1 MVQFVR
7 VNAVRTGD
15 GAKTLEVVRDVASL
29 RAKVREWRRQ
39 DETVGLIPTM
49 GALHDGHL
57 ALVKAALDSCDHAVT
72 TIFVNPTQFAPNE
85 DFEAYPRDEA
95 DDLSKLQ
102 ALSADVAFVPPVE
115 EMYADGFSTS
125 VAVSGLT
132 EGLCGATRPHFFGGV
147 ATVVSKLLLQAMPDK
162 AFFGEKDYQQLQVV
176 TRMARDLDIPVE
188 IVGVPTVREADGLA
202 MSSRNW
208 YLSPEER
215 ASAPA
220 LYKVL
225 CDIAAK
231 LSAGQTSAAA
241 IAEGRTV
248 LEAAGFGPIDYIE
261 VCDAS
266 SLEPLETADRPARV
280 LAAAHLGRT
289 RLIDNVAVG

>member
-95 DDLSKLQ
+95 DDFSKLQ

>member
-1 MVQFVR
+1 M
-7 VNAVRTGD
+7 RTGD

-49 GALHDGHL
+49 GALHDGHS
-57 ALVKAALDSCDHAVT
+57 ALVRAALESCDHAVT

-95 DDLSKLQ
+95 DDFSKLQ

-132 EGLCGATRPHFFGGV
+132 EGLCGATRPHFFSGV
-147 ATVVSKLLLQAMPDK
+147 ATVVSKLLLQALPDK

-188 IVGVPTVREADGLA
+188 IVGVPTVRDADGLA

-215 ASAPA
+215 AAAPA

-241 IAEGRTV
+241 VAEGRTV
-248 LEAAGFGPIDYIE
+248 LEAAGFGAIDYIE

>member
-29 RAKVREWRRQ
+29 RAKVREWRWQ

-95 DDLSKLQ
+95 DDLSILQ

-147 ATVVSKLLLQAMPDK
+147 ATVVSKLLLQALPDK

-215 ASAPA
+215 AAAPA

>member
-1 MVQFVR
+1 MPSDAKGTG
-7 VNAVRTGD
+7 NAV
-15 GAKTLEVVRDVASL
+15 EVVRDVASL
-29 RAKVREWRRQ
+29 RAKVNAWRLRQ
-39 DETVGLIPTM
+39 ETVGLIPTM

-57 ALVKAALDSCDHAVT
+57 SLVQAALQDCDHAVT
-72 TIFVNPTQFAPNE
+72 TIFVNPTQFAPSE

-95 DDLSKLQ
+95 DDLAKLT
-102 ALSADVAFVPPVE
+102 ALAADLAFVPPVE

-132 EGLCGATRPHFFGGV
+132 DGLCGASRPHFFGGV
-147 ATVVSKLLLQAMPDK
+147 ATVVTKLLLQALPDK

-188 IVGVPTVREADGLA
+188 IVGVPTVRETDGLA

-215 ASAPA
+215 AAAPA
-220 LYKVL
+220 LFKVL
-225 CDIAAK
+225 NEIAAAMDK
-231 LSAGQTSAAA
+231 GAEAAPA
-241 IAEGRTV
+241 VAEGRRA
-248 LEAAGFGPIDYIE
+248 LEDAGFGPIDYIE
-261 VCDAS
+261 VCDAV
-266 SLEPLETADRPARV
+266 SLEPLERVDRPARV

-289 RLIDNVAVG
+289 RLIDNVPVG

>member
-29 RAKVREWRRQ
+29 RAKVREWRWQ

-95 DDLSKLQ
+95 DDLSTLQ

-132 EGLCGATRPHFFGGV
+132 EGLCGATRPNFFGGV
-147 ATVVSKLLLQAMPDK
+147 ATVVSKLLLQALPDK

-215 ASAPA
+215 AAAPA

-241 IAEGRTV
+241 ITKGRTV

>member
-102 ALSADVAFVPPVE
+102 ALSADLAFVPPVE

-147 ATVVSKLLLQAMPDK
+147 ATVVSKLLLQALPDK

-215 ASAPA
+215 AAAPA

>member
-215 ASAPA
+215 AAAPA

-241 IAEGRTV
+241 ITKGRTV

>member
-95 DDLSKLQ
+95 DDLFKLQ
-102 ALSADVAFVPPVE
+102 ALSADVVFVPPVE

-147 ATVVSKLLLQAMPDK
+147 ATVVSKLLLQALPDK

-215 ASAPA
+215 AAAPA

-248 LEAAGFGPIDYIE
+248 LEAAGFGAIDYIE

>member
-1 MVQFVR
+1 M
-7 VNAVRTGD
+7 RTGD
-15 GAKTLEVVRDVASL
+15 GAKTLEFVRDVASL

-102 ALSADVAFVPPVE
+102 ALSADVAFIPPVE

-188 IVGVPTVREADGLA
+188 IVGVPPVREADGLA

-215 ASAPA
+215 AAAPA
-220 LYKVL
+220 FYKVL

-231 LSAGQTSAAA
+231 LYAGQTSAAA

-261 VCDAS
+261 VCDAR
-266 SLEPLETADRPARV
+266 SLELLETADRPARV

>member
-1 MVQFVR
+1 MQFVR

-57 ALVKAALDSCDHAVT
+57 ALVKAAFDSCDHAVT

-95 DDLSKLQ
+95 DDLAKLQ
-102 ALSADVAFVPPVE
+102 ALSADLAFVPPVE

-147 ATVVSKLLLQAMPDK
+147 ATVVSKLLLQALPDK

-208 YLSPEER
+208 YLSSEER
-215 ASAPA
+215 AAAPA

>member
-29 RAKVREWRRQ
+29 RAKVREWRWQ

-57 ALVKAALDSCDHAVT
+57 ALFKAALDSCNHAVT

-95 DDLSKLQ
+95 DDLSILQ

-132 EGLCGATRPHFFGGV
+132 EGLCGANRPHFFGGV
-147 ATVVSKLLLQAMPDK
+147 ATVVSKLLLQALPDK

-215 ASAPA
+215 AAAPA

>member
-1 MVQFVR
+1 M
-7 VNAVRTGD
+7 
-15 GAKTLEVVRDVASL
+15 
-29 RAKVREWRRQ
+29 
-39 DETVGLIPTM
+39 
-49 GALHDGHL
+49 
-57 ALVKAALDSCDHAVT
+57 
-72 TIFVNPTQFAPNE
+72 
-85 DFEAYPRDEA
+85 
-95 DDLSKLQ
+95 Q

-125 VAVSGLT
+125 VAISGLT

-188 IVGVPTVREADGLA
+188 IVGAPTVREADGLA

-215 ASAPA
+215 AAAPA

>member
-1 MVQFVR
+1 M
-7 VNAVRTGD
+7 RTGD

-147 ATVVSKLLLQAMPDK
+147 ATVVSKLLLQALPDK

-215 ASAPA
+215 AAAPA

>member
-1 MVQFVR
+1 M
-7 VNAVRTGD
+7 RTGD

-215 ASAPA
+215 AAAPA

>member
-1 MVQFVR
+1 M
-7 VNAVRTGD
+7 
-15 GAKTLEVVRDVASL
+15 EVVRDVASL

-95 DDLSKLQ
+95 DDLSKLR

-215 ASAPA
+215 AAAPA

-225 CDIAAK
+225 CEIAAK